1 MLALG
6 LLLAALASAQAP
18 SAQNPTEQATAA
30 KAPAAAE
37 LGWPQWLGP
46 SRDGRSPSTGVF
58 PASGP
63 VKLKIAWRRPLGPG
77 TSGLSVSGDRLVT
90 LDSDEKGAWAVAL
103 SPRDGTVA
111 WRVALDPGVPDEER
125 GPGSTPLIAGG
136 LAYALSPA
144 CQLRALDLATGK
156 VAWHVDLKAQFGA
169 SPRQGCASSPLVE
182 GERLYVQTGAPEDK
196 RVAALDRRTGATLWA
211 VKGAA
216 RANYSSPNLRGSSA
230 GRELLIHHTDM
241 SKGEPRSGVSALRTS
256 DGELVWQYD
265 LDNFWSFATPV
276 PVGDDRVLLLTW
288 NDAALVKMPSG
299 AQAASLVWRSPGF
312 SAYVAAPVYRDGY
325 LYGHG
330 GDFLRCLKVSD
341 GTTAWEERTYPG
353 SVALVDGQLVSLS
366 ITAGLLRVVEAS
378 PAAYR
383 ERARLQ
389 VLEPGSRAETPPSVV
404 GRRIFVRNDEEVV
417 AVDVEG

>member
-1 MLALG
+1 MR
-6 LLLAALASAQAP
+6 LLAAALLSSLLAVPAQAP
-18 SAQNPTEQATAA
+18 PPP
-30 KAPAAAE
+30 APSDAS
-37 LGWPQWLGP
+37 WPQWLGP

-63 VKLKIAWRRPLGPG
+63 VRLKVAWRRPVGPG

-103 SPRDGTVA
+103 SPRDGSVA

-125 GPGSTPLIAGG
+125 GPGSTPVIAGG

-182 GERLYVQTGAPEDK
+182 GERLFVQTGAPEDK
-196 RVAALDRRTGATLWA
+196 RVAALDRATGSVAWA

-216 RANYSSPNLRGSSA
+216 RANYSSPNLRGGSPS
-230 GRELLIHHTDM
+230 RELLINHTDT
-241 SKGEPRSGVSALRTS
+241 SKGEPRSGVSALRTA

-265 LDNFWSFATPV
+265 LDKFWSFATPV
-276 PVGDDRVLLLTW
+276 PVGDDR
-288 NDAALVKMPSG
+288 
-299 AQAASLVWRSPGF
+299 SPAF
-312 SAYVAAPVYRDGY
+312 TAYVAAPVYRDGY

-330 GDFLRCLKVSD
+330 GDFLRCLKASD

-353 SVALVDGQLVSLS
+353 SVALVDGQIVSLS
-366 ITAGLLRVVEAS
+366 ITAGLLRIVEAN
-378 PAAYR
+378 PQAYR